1 MLLFTVLHR
10 NQKSKNKINKY
21 EKINLSNYVS
31 CNFCILQQ
39 RKDVSVVSASTG
51 KKLKRT
57 ERVYNGGT
65 PETTDFT
72 YDSQGRLLT
81 ESTNDYLYK
90 YSYPGSNQ
98 IIVTKNDKTTN
109 AIIGTTEYS
118 VSGES
123 RITNAII
130 KNPAGSVT
138 TTIDFTYDAQG
149 YLKGVQYTYPNGT
162 VHYYEYTIIN
172 GNYSTK
178 KFYAGGMLSS
188 TTVYTV
194 NTSQPYVEIFT
205 QGGLFPSP
213 TLFGKL
219 TKNPVVEA
227 KTTDASGNVTW
238 HTKTNHEFDAAGYV
252 TKQTINFVHTGTQGQ
267 QIYSYE

>member
-1 MLLFTVLHR
+1 MKKLILAIMSAAIFASCSKEKTSVLS
-10 NQKSKNKINKY
+10 Q
-21 EKINLSNYVS
+21 
-31 CNFCILQQ
+31 
-39 RKDVSVVSASTG
+39 SAQE

-81 ESTNDYLYK
+81 EITNDYLYK

-109 AIIGTTEYS
+109 TIIGTTEYS

-130 KNPAGSVT
+130 KNQAGSVT
-138 TTIDFTYDAQG
+138 TTIDFAYDAQG

-205 QGGLFPSP
+205 QGALFPSP

-219 TKNPVVEA
+219 TKNPVVEL

-238 HTKTNHEFDAAGYV
+238 HTKTNYEFDAAGYV
-252 TKQTINFVHTGTQGQ
+252 TKQTINFLHIGTQGQ